1 MSLTQEFWSGFA
13 QQGPVSPKS
22 ATRDTS
28 GVIMT
33 AKDKTA
39 DAKLKLNSPVSLSW
53 T

>member
-1 MSLTQEFWSGFA
+1 MSLTQEFWSGFS
-13 QQGPVSPKS
+13 PMSPKS